1 MLYEDATIAEL
12 LLAGADQFNIILY
25 ELSYE
30 LVRFTGASV
39 LGT

>member
-12 LLAGADQFNIILY
+12 LAGADQFNITLH

-30 LVRFTGASV
+30 LVRFTGAPV